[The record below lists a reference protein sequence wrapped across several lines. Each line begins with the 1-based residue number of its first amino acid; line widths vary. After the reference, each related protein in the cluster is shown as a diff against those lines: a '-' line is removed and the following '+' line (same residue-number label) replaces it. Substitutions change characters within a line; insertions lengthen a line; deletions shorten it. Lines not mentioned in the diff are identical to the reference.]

1 VWGSG
6 ARWFDLTGGSADVL
20 RGVELRCAGRRRFLR
35 PTFDTMMGPFS
46 MKLDDLKPCQPEPVD
61 SGEV

>member
-1 VWGSG
+1 MV
-6 ARWFDLTGGSADVL
+6 DPTGGSAGVL
-20 RGVELRCAGRRRFLR
+20 RGIELRCARRRRFFRL
-35 PTFDTMMGPFS
+35 TFDTMMGPFS